1 MLEAS
6 VTTLISRRLQLRLR
20 TCALRLQALCAR
32 ALLRITTPS
41 GQPDGRSPLALSC
54 LCLWSNA
61 GRVGNW
67 ARTNVVYTFSTKST
81 SSSQDAR
88 RVVFEFDLTSLDV
101 FHASQHSNSAAIA
114 IEGAPNQSVSQSAR
128 PRPRPSVVCWQ
139 SRWKDPEGGF
149 SY

>member
-1 MLEAS
+1 MNARSVCNDFDLSAAAAAVANLRIATS
-6 VTTLISRRLQLRLR
+6 GTMRARVAKDNNAVRTAGRTVTTRTFLPLPMEQRRQ
-20 TCALRLQALCAR
+20 
-32 ALLRITTPS
+32 
-41 GQPDGRSPLALSC
+41 G
-54 LCLWSNA
+54 
-61 GRVGNW
+61 GNW
-67 ARTNVVYTFSTKST
+67 TRTNVVYTFSTKST

-88 RVVFEFDLTSLDV
+88 PVVFEFDLTSLDV

-128 PRPRPSVVCWQ
+128 PRPSVVCWQ